1 MIVLFGMHRLDMAGW
16 REAILYTLYISTYL
30 HEEKEREREIYM
42 RNQISDFYD
51 GRGERL
57 ELLPIIYDINRP
69 FGSSKHTLL
78 LSARRILCIRIH
90 VAM

>member
-1 MIVLFGMHRLDMAGW
+1 
-16 REAILYTLYISTYL
+16 
-30 HEEKEREREIYM
+30 M